1 MKTIDLSSEAVS
13 AAEIFEM
20 ARKDSLLV
28 KTEKGDSFLV
38 SQADEFATEVE
49 LLRCNPV
56 LFGIVFARKD
66 QAAFRSSWQASTL
79 TG

>member
-49 LLRCNPV
+49 LLRRNHTF
-56 LFGIVFARKD
+56 LRMLDQFKEDKD
-66 QAAFRSSWQASTL
+66 TIPLDQVEKELR
-79 TG
+79 

>member
-13 AAEIFEM
+13 ASEIFEM

-49 LLRCNPV
+49 LLRYNHTF
-56 LFGIVFARKD
+56 LKMLDQFKENKD
-66 QAAFRSSWQASTL
+66 TIPLDRVEKEL
-79 TG
+79 R